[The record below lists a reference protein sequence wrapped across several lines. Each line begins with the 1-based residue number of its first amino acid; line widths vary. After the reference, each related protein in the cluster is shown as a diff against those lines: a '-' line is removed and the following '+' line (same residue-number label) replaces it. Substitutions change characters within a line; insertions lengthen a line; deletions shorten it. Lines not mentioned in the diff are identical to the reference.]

1 VSFRQAYVTP
11 SSLPE
16 VTPKNRPKW
25 NTILD
30 ERKGKRMSKNK
41 HSAQFCHNRVR
52 EPNEPQPRFSAL
64 VRRNTKS
71 TIDKWLILQYPIR
84 TILGAPRRPAELA
97 PRLGPNRPA

>member
-71 TIDKWLILQYPIR
+71 TRSESTGVTGFPMVIEEKR
-84 TILGAPRRPAELA
+84 
-97 PRLGPNRPA
+97 